1 MKGEDDSGIIKKQ
14 GFIQNLIQT
23 GQLTRF
29 TVYLSAI
36 VPAIVFII
44 LGVFAFLGV
53 IKPAKIFLGE
63 DFIHLG
69 TWYDFIVFAVISG
82 SGVFGIY
89 EFNRLHKI
97 RKIDDRFPDFI
108 RDLAE
113 SRRAGMTFT
122 RAIMYSSKGNYG
134 VLTPE
139 IQKISR
145 QISWGSSVEDA
156 LRAFSKR
163 INTKLV
169 RRTISLIIEASRSGG
184 NVADVLDAASKN
196 ARELKLIDS
205 ERRSNMMAYVAVV
218 YVGMFVFLLIIVI
231 LSKTLIPNM
240 MGSQSLDFRGGTGL
254 GGTSASIDQY
264 SITIMFLTATLI
276 QSGFMG
282 VVTGVFEEGDVS
294 ASVKHIFI
302 MILITWIVFKFV
314 VMGI

>member
-1 MKGEDDSGIIKKQ
+1 MEKVESSGIIKKPS
-14 GFIQNLIQT
+14 FLKNLVQT
-23 GQLTRF
+23 GQMTRF
-29 TVYLSAI
+29 IVYLSAI
-36 VPAIVFII
+36 IPAIILVV
-44 LGVFAFLGV
+44 LGVLSLIGFFSPAAMHLGDSV
-53 IKPAKIFLGE
+53 IYI
-63 DFIHLG
+63 G
-69 TWYDFIVFAVISG
+69 TWYDFVVLALIISTG
-82 SGVFGIY
+82 IFGFF
-89 EFNRLHKI
+89 EFMRLRKV
-97 RKIDDRFPDFI
+97 RKIDERFPDFI

-134 VLTPE
+134 VLTEE
-139 IQKISR
+139 IRKISR

-169 RRTISLIIEASRSGG
+169 KRTISLIIEASRSGG

-205 ERRSNMMAYVAVV
+205 ERRTNMMAYVAVV
-218 YVGMFVFLLIIVI
+218 YVGMMVFLLIIVI

-240 MGSQSLDFRGGTGL
+240 LGTKMSGDIGMGGSSNISPGTVTL
-254 GGTSASIDQY
+254 
-264 SITIMFLTATLI
+264 MFFTANLV

-282 VVTGVFEEGDVS
+282 IVTDVFEEGNVIS
-294 ASVKHIFI
+294 GVKHVFI
-302 MILITWIVFKFV
+302 MLLITWVVFKFI

>member
-1 MKGEDDSGIIKKQ
+1 MVKNQEETGFLKKPS
-14 GFIQNLIQT
+14 FITKLIQT
-23 GQLTRF
+23 GQMTRF
-29 TVYLSAI
+29 IVYLSAI
-36 VPAIVFII
+36 IPAIIFVI
-44 LGVFAFLGV
+44 LALFSFFGFFAPSELKF
-53 IKPAKIFLGE
+53 GE
-63 DFIHLG
+63 GTIYIG
-69 TWYDFIVFAVISG
+69 TWYDFVVLALIVGTGI
-82 SGVFGIY
+82 FGFY
-89 EFNRLHKI
+89 EFLRLRKV
-97 RKIDDRFPDFI
+97 RKIDERFPDFI

-134 VLTPE
+134 VLTEE

-169 RRTISLIIEASRSGG
+169 KRTISLIIEASRSGG

-205 ERRSNMMAYVAVV
+205 ERRTNMMAYVAVV

-231 LSKTLIPNM
+231 LSKTLIPSM
-240 MGSQSLDFRGGTGL
+240 LGTKMSGDIGMGGSSDVSPATVTL
-254 GGTSASIDQY
+254 
-264 SITIMFLTATLI
+264 MFFTANLV

-282 VVTGVFEEGDVS
+282 VITGVFEEGNVIS
-294 ASVKHIFI
+294 GVKHVFI
-302 MILITWIVFKFV
+302 MLLITWIVFKFI